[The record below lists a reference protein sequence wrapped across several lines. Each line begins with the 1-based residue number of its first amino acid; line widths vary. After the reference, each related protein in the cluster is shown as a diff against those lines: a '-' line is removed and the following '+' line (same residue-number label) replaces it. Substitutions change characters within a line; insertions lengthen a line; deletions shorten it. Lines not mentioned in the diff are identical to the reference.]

1 MKAMA
6 VVLVLGLAG
15 LVGARPSGAD
25 VVDGTKQF
33 KRDCVLHME
42 EEDHE
47 GESRVVQDRVDVWDT
62 GTECVDYL
70 IRAVSLTTDSGYHGY
85 NTLENYPDLED
96 RPDLERLEVL
106 GDYVGMRVGGADVFI
121 PSLGRCDRYHLD
133 EAGEVRFFDSRP
145 CSGPS
150 YPPGV
155 KAFKKDCG
163 LALAY
168 NDNRGPTAEL
178 TAKDA
183 GSECDQYTIV
193 GASVVTTN
201 GTRGLSVRDEKAD
214 ADLEELFTSAYGIFL
229 YGTVNVYIPYRARC
243 DQYRLYQDRT
253 VRQVSS
259 YPCPTEP

>member
-1 MKAMA
+1 MEAMA
-6 VVLVLGLAG
+6 VVLVIGLMG
-15 LVGARPSGAD
+15 LVESRPVNAD

-70 IRAVSLTTDSGYHGY
+70 IRAVSLTTESGYHGY

-96 RPDLERLEVL
+96 RPDLERLQVL
-106 GDYVGMRVGGADVFI
+106 GDYVSMREGGADIYI
-121 PSLGRCDRYHLD
+121 PALGRCDRYHLN

-163 LALAY
+163 LVLTY
-168 NDNRGPTAEL
+168 NDDRGPTAEFM
-178 TAKDA
+178 AKDA
-183 GSECDQYTIV
+183 GPECDEYTIL
-193 GASVVTTN
+193 GASVVATN
-201 GTRGLSVRDEKAD
+201 GTRRLSERDDNAD
-214 ADLEELFTSAYGIFL
+214 VSVEEMFTATYGYFL

-253 VRQVSS
+253 VRLVSS
-259 YPCPTEP
+259 YPCPSAP